1 MSDINKTGKNSM
13 IRKET
18 KTFVIDTNV
27 LIHRP
32 DAIFSFKNSK
42 VVIPIEVFEE
52 LDKLK
57 SENHSGRGKS
67 ARTACRLID
76 GIISKQNISKG
87 VKMPSGG
94 LLMIPIIDEFKDFH
108 GLIKGKKDNHIIL
121 TALKLKEDGAQ
132 VFFVSKDINARI
144 KSEALGIRAVDYEK
158 HKVSMNDQY
167 RGYVELEVS
176 KAKCLELEEMKSVEI
191 EGNYYENQYCFL
203 THNDASTIYIGRYDS
218 DSECFRHVPS
228 SLGSSITGIS
238 ALNTEQRVAF
248 DALLNP
254 RIKLVTLVG
263 AAGTG
268 KTLLAIASG
277 LHMVLESK
285 EYSRVLVS
293 RPVVPMGHDIGYL
306 PGEKSQKMS
315 PWMQPIFDN
324 LEFIIERS
332 TKQNVKSIDQLT
344 NNKILEIEALTY
356 IRGRS
361 LPKQFIII
369 DEAQNL
375 TPHEIKTI
383 VSRAGE
389 DTKVVLTGDPNQI
402 DNPYL
407 DAESNG
413 LITLVEAFKN
423 QKISAHITLT
433 KTERSSLAELA
444 TKLL

>member
-1 MSDINKTGKNSM
+1 MKNNDNTLKDSNSA
-13 IRKET
+13 KC
-18 KTFVIDTNV
+18 FVIDTNV

-57 SENHSGRGKS
+57 TEHHSGRGKS

-76 GIISKQNISKG
+76 GIISKRDVSKG

-94 LLMIPIIDEFKDFH
+94 ILLIPILEDFKQFH
-108 GLIKGKKDNHIIL
+108 GLVKGKKDNSIIL
-121 TALKLKEDGAQ
+121 TALALKEQGEQ

-144 KSEALGIRAVDYEK
+144 KAEALGIRAVDYEK
-158 HKVSMNDQY
+158 HKVSTSDQY
-167 RGYVELEVS
+167 KGYVELEVS
-176 KAKCLELEEMKSVEI
+176 EDKCKELEEMKSVVL
-191 EGNYYENQYCFL
+191 EGTFYENQYCFL
-203 THNDASTIYIGRYDS
+203 THSGSSTIYIGRYDGEA
-218 DSECFRHVPS
+218 ECFRHIPS
-228 SLGSSITGIS
+228 NLEDSITGIS
-238 ALNTEQRVAF
+238 ALNTEQRIAF

-254 RIKLVTLVG
+254 KINLVTLVG

-277 LHMVLESK
+277 LHMVIDEK
-285 EYSRVLVS
+285 KYSRVLVS

-306 PGEKSQKMS
+306 PGMKSEKMS

-324 LEFIIERS
+324 LEFIIEQS
-332 TKQNVKSIDQLT
+332 NKQNVKSVDQLISS
-344 NNKILEIEALTY
+344 KIMEVEALTY

-361 LPKQFIII
+361 LPKQYIIV

-375 TPHEIKTI
+375 TTHEIKTI

-389 DTKVVLTGDPNQI
+389 DTKVILTGDPYQI

-407 DAESNG
+407 DSESNG
-413 LITLVEAFKN
+413 LITLVEAFKEE
-423 QKISAHITLT
+423 KLSAHITLT
-433 KTERSSLAELA
+433 KTERSPLAELA
-444 TKLL
+444 TRLL

>member
-1 MSDINKTGKNSM
+1 M
-13 IRKET
+13 

-32 DAIFSFKNSK
+32 EAIFSFKNSN

-57 SENHSGRGKS
+57 SEHHSGRGKS

-76 GIISKQNISKG
+76 GIISKRDVSKG

-94 LLMIPIIDEFKDFH
+94 LLLIPILEDFKEFH
-108 GLIKGKKDNHIIL
+108 GLVRGKKDNSILL
-121 TALKLKEDGAQ
+121 TALALKERGDL

-144 KSEALGIRAVDYEK
+144 KAEALGIRAVDYEK
-158 HKVSMNDQY
+158 HKVSTTEQY
-167 RGYVELEVS
+167 QGFVELEVS
-176 KAKCLELEEMKSVEI
+176 LDKCKELEEMKSVVL
-191 EGNYYENQYCFL
+191 EGEFFDNQYCFL
-203 THNDASTIYIGRYDS
+203 SNSSNSTIYIGRYDK
-218 DSECFRHVPS
+218 DAECFRHVPS
-228 SLGSSITGIS
+228 GLDEPITGIT
-238 ALNTEQRVAF
+238 ALNTQQRIAF

-254 RIKLVTLVG
+254 KINLVTLVG

-277 LHMVLESK
+277 LHTVLQEK
-285 EYSRVLVS
+285 LYSRVLVS
-293 RPVVPMGHDIGYL
+293 RPVVPMGNDIGYL

-332 TKQNVKSIDQLT
+332 NKQNVKSVDQLV

-389 DTKVVLTGDPNQI
+389 DTKVVLTGDPYQI

-407 DAESNG
+407 DSESNG
-413 LITLVEAFKN
+413 LITLVEAFKE
-423 QKISAHITLT
+423 QKIAAHITLT
-433 KTERSSLAELA
+433 KTERSPLAELA
-444 TKLL
+444 TQLL

>member
-1 MSDINKTGKNSM
+1 MDNSM
-13 IRKET
+13 

-32 DAIFSFKNSK
+32 EAIFSFKNSK

-57 SENHSGRGKS
+57 SEHHSGRGKS
-67 ARTACRLID
+67 ARVACRLID
-76 GIISKQNISKG
+76 GLISKRDVSKG
-87 VKMPSGG
+87 IKMPSGG
-94 LLMIPIIDEFKDFH
+94 VLVIPVLEDFKEFH
-108 GLIKGKKDNHIIL
+108 GLIKGKKDNHILL
-121 TALKLKEDGAQ
+121 TALALKNAGDT

-144 KSEALGIRAVDYEK
+144 KAEALGIRAVDYEK
-158 HKVSMNDQY
+158 HKVSQSDQY
-167 RGYVELEVS
+167 KGYIEMEVS
-176 KAKCLELEEMKSVEI
+176 EEKCKELEEMKSVEL
-191 EGNYYENQYCFL
+191 EGTYYENQYCFL
-203 THNDASTIYIGRYDS
+203 SYAGSSTIYIGRYDARA
-218 DSECFRHVPS
+218 ECFRHVRS
-228 SLGSSITGIS
+228 TMDGDVTGIT
-238 ALNTEQRVAF
+238 ALNTEQRIAF

-254 RIKLVTLVG
+254 SINLVTLVG

-268 KTLLAIASG
+268 KTLIAIASG
-277 LHMVLESK
+277 LSMVIRDK
-285 EYSRVLVS
+285 KFSRVTVS
-293 RPVVPMGHDIGYL
+293 RPVVPMGHDIGFL

-332 TKQNVKSIDQLT
+332 NRQNVKSVDQLI

-361 LPKQFIII
+361 LPKQYIIV

-375 TPHEIKTI
+375 TTHEIKTI

-389 DTKVVLTGDPNQI
+389 DTKVVLTGDPHQI

-407 DAESNG
+407 DSESNG

-423 QKISAHITLT
+423 EKISAHITLT

>member
-1 MSDINKTGKNSM
+1 MDNNI
-13 IRKET
+13 

-32 DAIFSFKNSK
+32 DAIFSFRNSR

-57 SENHSGRGKS
+57 IERHSGRGKS
-67 ARTACRLID
+67 ARVACRLID
-76 GIISKQNISKG
+76 GLISKRDVSKG

-94 LLMIPIIDEFKDFH
+94 ILVIPKMEDFKEFH

-121 TALKLKEDGAQ
+121 TALALKEDGNH

-144 KSEALGIRAVDYEK
+144 KAEALGIRAVDYEK
-158 HKVSMNDQY
+158 HKVSASDQY
-167 RGYVELEVS
+167 KGYVEIEVS
-176 KAKCLELEEMKSVEI
+176 RAKCRELEEMKSVEL
-191 EGNYYENQYCFL
+191 EGSFYDNQYCFL
-203 THNDASTIYIGRYDS
+203 TYSGSSTIVIGRYDRGVG
-218 DSECFRHVPS
+218 CFRHVPS
-228 SLGSSITGIS
+228 TLESSITGIS
-238 ALNTEQRVAF
+238 PLNTEQRIAF

-254 RIKLVTLVG
+254 KINLVTLVG

-268 KTLLAIASG
+268 KTLLAIAAG
-277 LHMVLESK
+277 LHMVLDEKRYSK
-285 EYSRVLVS
+285 VLVS

-315 PWMQPIFDN
+315 PWMQPVFDN
-324 LEFIIERS
+324 LDFIIEQANR
-332 TKQNVKSIDQLT
+332 QNIKSADQLI
-344 NNKILEIEALTY
+344 NNKVMEIEALTY

-361 LPKQFIII
+361 LPKQYIIV

-375 TPHEIKTI
+375 SPHEIKTI

-389 DTKVVLTGDPNQI
+389 DTKVILTGDPQQI

-407 DAESNG
+407 DSESNG
-413 LITLVEAFKN
+413 LITLVEAFKEES
-423 QKISAHITLT
+423 ISAHITLT

-444 TKLL
+444 TRLL

>member
-1 MSDINKTGKNSM
+1 MKTENGKTLKDSKL
-13 IRKET
+13 I

-32 DAIFSFKNSK
+32 DAIFSFKNSR

-57 SENHSGRGKS
+57 MEHHSGRGKS
-67 ARTACRLID
+67 ARHACRLID
-76 GIISKQNISKG
+76 GLINKRDVTKG

-94 LLMIPIIDEFKDFH
+94 VLEIPIIADFKEFH
-108 GLIKGKKDNHIIL
+108 GLIKGKKDNLIL
-121 TALKLKEDGAQ
+121 LTGLALKERGDT

-144 KSEALGIRAVDYEK
+144 KAEALGLRAVDYEK
-158 HKVSMNDQY
+158 HKVSTNDQY
-167 RGYVELEVS
+167 QGFVEIETS
-176 KAKCLELEEMKSVEI
+176 KAKCEELEKMKSVEI
-191 EGNYYENQYCFL
+191 DGSYFENQYCFL
-203 THNDASTIYIGRYDS
+203 THKESTTIYIGRYDGVA
-218 DSECFRHVPS
+218 ECFRYVPS
-228 SLGSSITGIS
+228 TMDEDVTGIS
-238 ALNTEQRVAF
+238 ALNTEQRIAF

-254 RIKLVTLVG
+254 KIKLVTLVG

-268 KTLLAIASG
+268 KTLIAIASG
-277 LHMVLESK
+277 LKMVIESK

-332 TKQNVKSIDQLT
+332 NKQNFKSIDQLT
-344 NNKILEIEALTY
+344 NNKILEVEALTY

-361 LPKQFIII
+361 LPKQYIIV

-375 TPHEIKTI
+375 TAHEVKTI

-389 DTKVVLTGDPNQI
+389 DTKVILTGDPNQI

-413 LITLVEAFKN
+413 LISLVEAFK
-423 QKISAHITLT
+423 KEPISAHVTLT

>member
-1 MSDINKTGKNSM
+1 MEAAKM
-13 IRKET
+13 

-32 DAIFSFKNSK
+32 EAIFSFKNSK

-57 SENHSGRGKS
+57 SEHHSGRGKS

-76 GIISKQNISKG
+76 GLISKRDVSKG

-94 LLMIPIIDEFKDFH
+94 VLVIPVLEDFKEFH
-108 GLIKGKKDNHIIL
+108 GLVKGKKDNHILL
-121 TALKLKEDGAQ
+121 TALALKEQGDM

-144 KSEALGIRAVDYEK
+144 KAEALGIRAVDYEK
-158 HKVSMNDQY
+158 HKVSQSDQY
-167 RGYVELEVS
+167 TGFVELEVS
-176 KAKCLELEEMKSVEI
+176 EEKCKELVEMKSVEL
-191 EGNYYENQYCFL
+191 EGTFYENQYCFL
-203 THNDASTIYIGRYDS
+203 TYAGSSTIHIGRYDGRA
-218 DSECFRHVPS
+218 ECFRYIPS
-228 SLGSSITGIS
+228 TMEGDITGIT
-238 ALNTEQRVAF
+238 ALNTEQRIAF

-254 RIKLVTLVG
+254 AINLVTLVG

-268 KTLLAIASG
+268 KTLIAIASG
-277 LHMVLESK
+277 LNMVIRDK
-285 EYSRVLVS
+285 KFSRVTVS
-293 RPVVPMGHDIGYL
+293 RPVVPMGHDIGFL

-332 TKQNVKSIDQLT
+332 NRQNVKSVDQLV

-361 LPKQFIII
+361 LPKQFIIV

-375 TPHEIKTI
+375 TTHEIKTI

-389 DTKVVLTGDPNQI
+389 DTKVVLTGDPHQI

-407 DAESNG
+407 DSESNG

-423 QKISAHITLT
+423 EKIAAHITLT

>member
-1 MSDINKTGKNSM
+1 M
-13 IRKET
+13 

-57 SENHSGRGKS
+57 GEHHSGRGKS
-67 ARTACRLID
+67 ARSACRLID
-76 GIISKQNISKG
+76 GLISKRDVSKG

-94 LLMIPIIDEFKDFH
+94 ILVIPILEDFKEFH
-108 GLIKGKKDNHIIL
+108 GLIRGKKDNHILL
-121 TALKLKEDGAQ
+121 TALALKEKGDL

-144 KSEALGIRAVDYEK
+144 KAEALGIRAVDYEK
-158 HKVSMNDQY
+158 HKVSTSDQY
-167 RGYVELEVS
+167 QGYVELEVS
-176 KAKCLELEEMKSVEI
+176 EEKCKELEDMKSVEL
-191 EGNYYENQYCFL
+191 EGNFYDNQYCFL
-203 THNDASTIYIGRYDS
+203 STSSSSTIYIGRYDK
-218 DSECFRHVPS
+218 DAECFRHVPS
-228 SLGSSITGIS
+228 TMEESITGIS
-238 ALNTEQRVAF
+238 ALNAQQRVAF

-254 RIKLVTLVG
+254 KINLVTLVG

-277 LHMVLESK
+277 LHMVTQEK
-285 EYSRVLVS
+285 KYTRVLVS

-332 TKQNVKSIDQLT
+332 NKQNIKSVDQLI

-361 LPKQFIII
+361 LPKQYIIV

-375 TPHEIKTI
+375 TPHEVKTI

-389 DTKVVLTGDPNQI
+389 ETKVILTGDPYQI

-407 DAESNG
+407 DSESNG
-413 LITLVEAFKN
+413 LITLVEAFKEES
-423 QKISAHITLT
+423 ISAHVTLT

-444 TKLL
+444 TQLL

>member
-1 MSDINKTGKNSM
+1 MGVVNNDSSGNNKV
-13 IRKET
+13 

-32 DAIFSFKNSK
+32 EAIFSFRNSN
-42 VVIPIEVFEE
+42 VAIPIEVFEE

-57 SENHSGRGKS
+57 SEHHSGRGKS
-67 ARTACRLID
+67 ARQACRLID
-76 GIISKQNISKG
+76 GIISKRDVSKG

-94 LLMIPIIDEFKDFH
+94 VLIIPILEDFKEFH
-108 GLIKGKKDNHIIL
+108 GLIKGKKDNHILL
-121 TALKLKEDGAQ
+121 TALALKEKGDQ

-144 KSEALGIRAVDYEK
+144 KAEALGIRAVDYEK
-158 HKVSMNDQY
+158 HKVSMSDQY
-167 RGYVELEVS
+167 TGYVELEVS
-176 KAKCLELEEMKSVEI
+176 EAKCKELEEMKSVEL
-191 EGNYYENQYCFL
+191 EGNFYPNQYCFL
-203 THNDASTIYIGRYDS
+203 SSKKSNTIYMGRYDK
-218 DSECFRHVPS
+218 DAECFRHVPS
-228 SLGSSITGIS
+228 TMEEDVTGIS
-238 ALNTEQRVAF
+238 ALNTQQRIAF

-254 RIKLVTLVG
+254 KIKLVTLVG

-277 LHMVLESK
+277 LKEVLETK

-332 TKQNVKSIDQLT
+332 NKQNVKSADQLI

-375 TPHEIKTI
+375 SSHEIKTI

-389 DTKVVLTGDPNQI
+389 GTKVILTGDPHQI

-413 LITLVEAFKN
+413 LITLVEAFKDEEV
-423 QKISAHITLT
+423 SAHVTLT

>member
-1 MSDINKTGKNSM
+1 MDDKV
-13 IRKET
+13 

-32 DAIFSFKNSK
+32 EAIFSFKNSK

-57 SENHSGRGKS
+57 SEHHSGRGKS
-67 ARTACRLID
+67 ARMAVRLID
-76 GIISKQNISKG
+76 GLISKRDVSKG
-87 VKMPSGG
+87 VRMPSGG
-94 LLMIPIIDEFKDFH
+94 ILVIPILEDFKEFH
-108 GLIKGKKDNHIIL
+108 GLVRGKKDNHIIL
-121 TALKLKEDGAQ
+121 TAVALKEQGDQ

-144 KSEALGIRAVDYEK
+144 KAEALGIRAVDYEK
-158 HKVSMNDQY
+158 HKVSTSDQY
-167 RGYVELEVS
+167 KGYVELEVS
-176 KAKCLELEEMKSVEI
+176 ESKCKELEEMKSVEL
-191 EGNYYENQYCFL
+191 EGVFYDNQYCFL
-203 THNDASTIYIGRYDS
+203 TYSGSSTIYIGRYDAAA
-218 DSECFRHVPS
+218 ECFRHIPS
-228 SLGSSITGIS
+228 FMENDIVGIK
-238 ALNTEQRVAF
+238 ALNTEQRIAF

-254 RIKLVTLVG
+254 KFNLVTLVG

-277 LHMVLESK
+277 LHLVTQDK
-285 EYSRVLVS
+285 QYSRVLVS

-332 TKQNVKSIDQLT
+332 NKQNVKSIDQLT

-361 LPKQFIII
+361 LPKQYIIV

-389 DTKVVLTGDPNQI
+389 DTKVILTGDPQQI

-407 DAESNG
+407 DSESNG
-413 LITLVEAFKN
+413 LITLVEAFKAEA
-423 QKISAHITLT
+423 ISAHVTLT

>member
-1 MSDINKTGKNSM
+1 MGDIDKNGRNAKINKD
-13 IRKET
+13 T

-57 SENHSGRGKS
+57 SEHHSGRGKS
-67 ARTACRLID
+67 ARTAVRLID
-76 GIISKQNISKG
+76 GIISKRDVSKG

-94 LLMIPIIDEFKDFH
+94 LLVIPILEDFKEFH
-108 GLIKGKKDNHIIL
+108 GLVKGKKDNHILL
-121 TALKLKEDGAQ
+121 TALALKQQGDL

-144 KSEALGIRAVDYEK
+144 KAEALGIRAVDYEK
-158 HKVSMNDQY
+158 HKVSTNDQY
-167 RGYVELEVS
+167 KGYVELEVS
-176 KAKCLELEEMKSVEI
+176 EDKCKELEEMKSVEL
-191 EGNYYENQYCFL
+191 EGNFYDNQYCFL
-203 THNDASTIYIGRYDS
+203 TNSSSSTIYIGRYDKEA
-218 DSECFRHVPS
+218 ECFRHIPS
-228 SLGSSITGIS
+228 NLEPVTGIS
-238 ALNTEQRVAF
+238 ALNTEQRIAF

-254 RIKLVTLVG
+254 NINLVTLVG

-277 LHMVLESK
+277 LHMVTFEK
-285 EYSRVLVS
+285 QYSRVLVS
-293 RPVVPMGHDIGYL
+293 RPIVPMGNDIGFL

-332 TKQNVKSIDQLT
+332 NKQNVKSVDQLI

-361 LPKQFIII
+361 LPKQYIVV

-375 TPHEIKTI
+375 TTHEIKTI

-389 DTKVVLTGDPNQI
+389 DTKVILTGDPYQI

-407 DAESNG
+407 DSESNG
-413 LITLVEAFKN
+413 LITLVEAFKEE
-423 QKISAHITLT
+423 KISAHVTLT

-444 TKLL
+444 TQLL